1 MSELAAR
8 HARQDLD
15 FRSPWLNAAGS
26 LGYNPPE
33 TWAWSEPIGAF
44 ITNPVSL
51 FPRTP
56 AEERAGMRFP
66 GGFLLHSGLPNPG
79 LKGLLAGAR
88 RWERAAVP
96 LWVHIFGDTPEEIE
110 RMVRALE
117 SQEAVSAIELGI
129 GPRADAELA
138 LKLVRAGVGELPLVV
153 NFPLTAA
160 AEGWVDKLAGLGAS
174 AVSLGA
180 PRGLLPASESSPAS
194 GSSPAASGKLI
205 AGRLYGPAILP
216 LALAA
221 VRSLRR
227 QPLPVIAGGGVYRK
241 ADGEALLAAGAVAVQ
256 LDSVLWL

>member
-1 MSELAAR
+1 MSELAAK

-33 TWAWSEPIGAF
+33 KWAWSEPIGAF

-56 AEERAGMRFP
+56 AEERAVIRFP

-79 LKGLLAGAR
+79 LKGLLVGAR
-88 RWERAAVP
+88 RWERSTIP

-110 RMVRALE
+110 HMVRALE
-117 SQEAVSAIELGI
+117 GHEAVSAIELGI
-129 GPRADAELA
+129 GPRADPELA
-138 LKLVRAGVGELPLVV
+138 LKLARAGVGELPLVV

-160 AEGWVDKLAGLGAS
+160 AESWVDKLAGLGAS

-180 PRGLLPASESSPAS
+180 PRGLLPAPGMA
-194 GSSPAASGKLI
+194 GAAGKLI

-216 LALAA
+216 LTLAA

>member
-33 TWAWSEPIGAF
+33 KWVWSEPIGAF

-56 AEERAGMRFP
+56 AEERVVIPFP
-66 GGFLLHSGLPNPG
+66 GGFLMHSGLPNPG

-88 RWERAAVP
+88 RWERATVP

-110 RMVRALE
+110 HMVRVLE

-129 GPRADAELA
+129 GPRTDPELA
-138 LKLVRAGVGELPLVV
+138 LKLARAGVGELPLVV
-153 NFPLTAA
+153 NIPLTVA

-180 PRGLLPASESSPAS
+180 PRGLLPASGSSPAS
-194 GSSPAASGKLI
+194 GNPGVAVKLI
-205 AGRLYGPAILP
+205 AGRLYGPALLP

-221 VRSLRR
+221 VCALRR
-227 QPLPVIAGGGVYRK
+227 QPLPLIAGGGVYRK

>member
-1 MSELAAR
+1 MSELS
-8 HARQDLD
+8 ARQDLD

-26 LGYNPPE
+26 LGYSPPE

-56 AEERAGMRFP
+56 AEERAVIRFP

-110 RMVRALE
+110 HVVRALE
-117 SQEAVSAIELGI
+117 SQEVVSAIELGI
-129 GPRADAELA
+129 GPRVDPDLA
-138 LKLVRAGVGELPLVV
+138 INLVRAGVGELPLVV
-153 NFPLTAA
+153 NFPLTAVS
-160 AEGWVDKLAGLGAS
+160 EGWVDKLAGLGAS

-180 PRGLLPASESSPAS
+180 PRGLLPK
-194 GSSPAASGKLI
+194 GSKLI

-221 VRSLRR
+221 VHALRR

>member
-1 MSELAAR
+1 MSELS
-8 HARQDLD
+8 ARQELD

-26 LGYNPPE
+26 LGYSPPE
-33 TWAWSEPIGAF
+33 KWAWSEPIGAF

-51 FPRTP
+51 YPRTP
-56 AEERAGMRFP
+56 AEERAVIRFP
-66 GGFLLHSGLPNPG
+66 GGFLMHSGLPNPG

-88 RWERAAVP
+88 RWERSPIP

-110 RMVRALE
+110 HMVRVLE

-129 GPRADAELA
+129 GPRVDPELA
-138 LKLVRAGVGELPLVV
+138 LKLARAGVGELPLVV

-160 AEGWVDKLAGLGAS
+160 GEGWVDRLAGLGAS
-174 AVSLGA
+174 ALSLGA
-180 PRGLLPASESSPAS
+180 PRGLLPAT
-194 GSSPAASGKLI
+194 GGKLI
-205 AGRLYGPAILP
+205 AGRLYGPAVLP

>member
-1 MSELAAR
+1 
-8 HARQDLD
+8 
-15 FRSPWLNAAGS
+15 
-26 LGYNPPE
+26 
-33 TWAWSEPIGAF
+33 
-44 ITNPVSL
+44 
-51 FPRTP
+51 
-56 AEERAGMRFP
+56 
-66 GGFLLHSGLPNPG
+66 
-79 LKGLLAGAR
+79 
-88 RWERAAVP
+88 
-96 LWVHIFGDTPEEIE
+96 
-110 RMVRALE
+110 MVRALE

-129 GPRADAELA
+129 GPRTDPDLA

-180 PRGLLPASESSPAS
+180 PRGLLPAS
-194 GSSPAASGKLI
+194 GSIPKGSKLI

-221 VRSLRR
+221 VHALRR
-227 QPLPVIAGGGVYRK
+227 QPLPVIASGGVFRK

>member
-1 MSELAAR
+1 MSEFS
-8 HARQDLD
+8 ARQDLD

-26 LGYNPPE
+26 LGYSPPD
-33 TWAWSEPIGAF
+33 TWAWSEPMGAF
-44 ITNPVSL
+44 VTNPVSL

-56 AEERAGMRFP
+56 AEERAAIPFP

-88 RWERAAVP
+88 VWERSTVP
-96 LWVHIFGDTPEEIE
+96 LWVHIIGDTPQEIE
-110 RMVRALE
+110 RMVRVLE
-117 SQEAVSAIELGI
+117 SQETVSAIELGI
-129 GPRADAELA
+129 APLAEPEQA
-138 LKLVRAGVGELPLVV
+138 LKLARAAVGELPLVV

-160 AEGWVDKLAGLGAS
+160 AESWVEKLSGLGAS

-180 PRGLLPASESSPAS
+180 PRGLLPASGSIPSSGIP
-194 GSSPAASGKLI
+194 GSTGKLI
-205 AGRLYGPAILP
+205 GGRLYGPAIFP
-216 LALAA
+216 LAMTA
-221 VRSLRR
+221 VRALRR

>member
-1 MSELAAR
+1 MTELI
-8 HARQDLD
+8 ARQALDL
-15 FRSPWLNAAGS
+15 RSPWLNAAGS
-26 LGYNPPE
+26 LGFAPPD
-33 TWAWSEPIGAF
+33 TWGWEEPIGAF

-56 AEERAGMRFP
+56 AEERAVIPFP

-88 RWERAAVP
+88 RWERATVP
-96 LWVHIFGDTPEEIE
+96 LWVHIIGDTPEEIE
-110 RMVRALE
+110 RMVRVLE
-117 SQEAVSAIELGI
+117 SLEPVSAIELGI
-129 GPRADAELA
+129 APQAEPELA
-138 LKLVRAGVGELPLVV
+138 LKLVRAAVGELPLVV

-160 AEGWVDKLAGLGAS
+160 AEAWVEKLAGLGAS

-180 PRGLLPASESSPAS
+180 PRGLLP
-194 GSSPAASGKLI
+194 GVNGKLV

-221 VRSLRR
+221 VRTLRR

-241 ADGEALLAAGAVAVQ
+241 EDGEALLAAGALAVQ

>member
-1 MSELAAR
+1 MSELPV
-8 HARQDLD
+8 RQALD
-15 FRSPWLNAAGS
+15 FLSPWLNAAGS
-26 LGYNPPE
+26 LGYALRPSE
-33 TWAWSEPIGAF
+33 KWGWSEPIGAF

-56 AEERAGMRFP
+56 AKERAVIPFS

-79 LKGLLAGAR
+79 LNELLRGAR
-88 RWERAAVP
+88 FWARSAVP
-96 LWVHIFGDTPEEIE
+96 LWVHIIGDTPQEIE

-117 SQEAVSAIELGI
+117 SQESVSAIELGI
-129 GPRADAELA
+129 APETEPEQALSLTRAA
-138 LKLVRAGVGELPLVV
+138 VGELPLVV

-160 AEGWVDKLAGLGAS
+160 AESWIDKLTGLGAS

-180 PRGLLPASESSPAS
+180 PRGLLPAVRNPGAV
-194 GSSPAASGKLI
+194 GMPVAGML

-216 LALAA
+216 LTLAA

>member
-1 MSELAAR
+1 
-8 HARQDLD
+8 LD

-26 LGYNPPE
+26 LGYSPPE

-44 ITNPVSL
+44 VTNPVSL
-51 FPRTP
+51 YPRTP
-56 AEERAGMRFP
+56 AEERAVIRFA
-66 GGFLLHSGLPNPG
+66 GGFLLHTGLPNPG

-88 RWERAAVP
+88 RWERSSVP
-96 LWVHIFGDTPEEIE
+96 LWVHIIGDTPEEIE
-110 RMVRALE
+110 HMVRVLE

-129 GPRADAELA
+129 GPQAGPELA
-138 LKLVRAGVGELPLVV
+138 LRLASAAVGELPLVV

-160 AEGWVDKLAGLGAS
+160 GEGWVDRLAGLGAS
-174 AVSLGA
+174 AISLGA
-180 PRGLLPASESSPAS
+180 PRGLLPAS
-194 GSSPAASGKLI
+194 GSMPGATGKLI

-221 VRSLRR
+221 VRALRR

-256 LDSVLWL
+256 LDSVLWF

>member
-1 MSELAAR
+1 MTELIV
-8 HARQDLD
+8 RQALDL
-15 FRSPWLNAAGS
+15 RSPWLNAAGS
-26 LGYNPPE
+26 LGFAPPE
-33 TWAWSEPIGAF
+33 TWSWAEPIGAF

-56 AEERAGMRFP
+56 AEERAVIPFP
-66 GGFLLHSGLPNPG
+66 GGFLIHSGLPNPG

-88 RWERAAVP
+88 RWERATVP
-96 LWVHIFGDTPEEIE
+96 LWVHIIGDAAEEIE
-110 RMVRALE
+110 RMVRVLE

-129 GPRADAELA
+129 APLAEPELA
-138 LKLVRAGVGELPLVV
+138 LKLVRAAVGELPLVV
-153 NFPLTAA
+153 NLPLTDA
-160 AEGWVDKLAGLGAS
+160 AEAWVEKLAGLGAS

-180 PRGLLPASESSPAS
+180 PRGLLPAA
-194 GSSPAASGKLI
+194 GSRPGANGKLV

-221 VRSLRR
+221 VHALRR

>member
-1 MSELAAR
+1 MSEFAAR

-26 LGYNPPE
+26 LGYSPPE

-44 ITNPVSL
+44 VTNPVSL

-56 AEERAGMRFP
+56 AEQRAVIPFP

-88 RWERAAVP
+88 RWERSGVP
-96 LWVHIFGDTPEEIE
+96 LWVHIIGDAPEEIE
-110 RMVRALE
+110 RMVRILE

-129 GPRADAELA
+129 APLAEPELA
-138 LKLVRAGVGELPLVV
+138 LKLARAALGELPLVV

-160 AEGWVDKLAGLGAS
+160 AESWVDKLAGLGAS
-174 AVSLGA
+174 AISLGA
-180 PRGLLPASESSPAS
+180 PRGLLPASGTP
-194 GSSPAASGKLI
+194 GAAGMPGARMI
-205 AGRLYGPAILP
+205 AGRLYGPAVLP

-227 QPLPVIAGGGVYRK
+227 QSLPVIAGGGVYRK
-241 ADGEALLAAGAVAVQ
+241 ADGEALLAAGAIAVQ